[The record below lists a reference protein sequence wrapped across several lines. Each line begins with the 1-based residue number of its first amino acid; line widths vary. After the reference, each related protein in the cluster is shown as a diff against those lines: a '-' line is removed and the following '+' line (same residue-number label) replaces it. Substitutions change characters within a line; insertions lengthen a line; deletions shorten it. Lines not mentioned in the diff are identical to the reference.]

1 MSISTVPT
9 TYLNYLS
16 RLLVIIDLFP
26 MEINNL
32 FALANFAQIEQESKK
47 EFNSFWNL
55 GQEQFLS
62 RMEKKIA
69 QLETSTSQDKYIIAY
84 VFCIKMDEKI
94 TYVNDNNPNNMSISS
109 LISIKPNR
117 PTIQRGPLNP
127 NYKDT
132 LIEIHPKFGVYDIIE
147 KGEETKSR
155 ELSNK
160 DAFTGINGLL
170 KKISYT
176 THSPKFQVTDIILD
190 FPDSFT
196 GESLTIGFS
205 PMTNQDI
212 IKLENK
218 QTMVNGLS
226 FDVSGSSIKEKKES
240 FLENRLEDL
249 WIKASELNT
258 DIVFFPEMLGV
269 KTWEV
274 IENSYH
280 SSVKRAFEKVI
291 ELGFSPPKLTF
302 LPSFCENN
310 SNSISIV
317 YQDGQAL
324 GKQNK
329 QRPFIDRTNHKMEA
343 VTPAETQTI
352 IVIHIPGV
360 HRIAIMICS
369 DYLTCS
375 LDMQKKLFADLGIT
389 LLLVPS
395 YSRGEQ
401 DFINKL
407 PELKKYGTS
416 VVWGNC
422 CAATKPKRIIGG
434 CSIAAL
440 DDLHRFKDYA
450 RCDNN
455 CKKSCLFLVKIPMH
469 IKRDL
474 REKVKLDNIIFQEL
488 L

>member
-1 MSISTVPT
+1 MSISTAPT

-16 RLLVIIDLFP
+16 RLLVIIDVFP
-26 MEINNL
+26 IEINNL
-32 FALANFAQIEQESKK
+32 FALEHFSKIEGKAKK
-47 EFNSFWNL
+47 EFDSLWKL
-55 GQEQFLS
+55 GIDNFLS
-62 RMEKKIA
+62 GLENKII
-69 QLETSTSQDKYIIAY
+69 QLENSTTQDRYIIAY
-84 VFCIKMDEKI
+84 TFCIKMDEKI
-94 TYVNDNNPNNMSISS
+94 TYENNNNQNKMSIFS
-109 LISIKPNR
+109 LVSVKPNR
-117 PTIQRGPLNP
+117 PTIKSEPLNP
-127 NYKDT
+127 NYTET
-132 LIEIHPKFGVYDIIE
+132 LIEIHPKFEVYNILEISE
-147 KGEETKSR
+147 QNKNR
-155 ELSNK
+155 ELANK

-176 THSPKFQVTDIILD
+176 THSPKYKITDIILD

-196 GESLTIGFS
+196 GDSLTIGFS
-205 PMTNQDI
+205 PMTNQDML
-212 IKLENK
+212 KSENK
-218 QTMVNGLS
+218 QTIVNGLS
-226 FDVSGSSIKEKKES
+226 FEVLASTIRENKEA
-240 FLENRLEDL
+240 FLEKRLEDL
-249 WIKASELNT
+249 WIKASKLNA

-269 KTWEV
+269 KSWEI

-280 SSVKRAFEKVI
+280 PSVKKAFEKVT

-302 LPSFCENN
+302 LPSFCENY

-329 QRPFIDRTNHKMEA
+329 QRPFIDRNNYKMEA
-343 VTPAETQTI
+343 VTPIETQTI
-352 IVIHIPGV
+352 IVVHIPGV

-375 LDMQKKLFADLGIT
+375 FDMQRKLFADLGIT

-407 PELKKYGTS
+407 SELKKYGTS

-440 DDLHRFKDYA
+440 DDLQRFKDYA
-450 RCDNN
+450 HCNN
-455 CKKSCLFLVKIPMH
+455 ECKKSCLFLIKIPLH
-469 IKRDL
+469 IKRDI
-474 REKVKLDNIIFQEL
+474 REKVKIDNVILQEL